1 MTETMELV
9 IHRDRSPVGAQRD
22 ARLAKSTPLA
32 RSRRRVF
39 WWFVA
44 PAAVLYL
51 VLMVIPS
58 IQTLWISLNRWG
70 GAGPMEF
77 VGFENYRRIFADP
90 VFMISF
96 RNTLLILFVV
106 GGLTFLI
113 SFVLML
119 VLRDLRG
126 RRFIRAVIFF
136 PTIVPGVVLSIVWGF
151 LFQHE
156 GLLNTVLR
164 SVGVTAP
171 PEWLSENSLFLVI
184 MLGLV
189 WINTGFYA
197 TILLASVDR
206 IPPYLFEE
214 AALAGANAY
223 QRLRH
228 IILPLTWDVIG
239 VAAVLW
245 TVSSIK
251 IFEFIYA
258 FAGGAGYLPST
269 QVWNTAVYSYAEAFS
284 AQGVP
289 KYGTSAATAIIM
301 LLLVGVLVG
310 LSRRIF
316 KHETIE
322 Y

>member
-9 IHRDRSPVGAQRD
+9 IHRDRSTAGTRRD
-22 ARLAKSTPLA
+22 ARLVKSTPLA

-39 WWFVA
+39 WWFVG

-58 IQTLWISLNRWG
+58 VQTLWISLNRWS

-164 SVGVTAP
+164 SVGVSAP
-171 PEWLSENSLFLVI
+171 PEWLSENTLFLVI

-289 KYGTSAATAIIM
+289 KYGTSAATAIVM
-301 LLLVGVLVG
+301 LLLVGVLVA

>member
-1 MTETMELV
+1 
-9 IHRDRSPVGAQRD
+9 
-22 ARLAKSTPLA
+22 
-32 RSRRRVF
+32 
-39 WWFVA
+39 
-44 PAAVLYL
+44 
-51 VLMVIPS
+51 
-58 IQTLWISLNRWG
+58 
-70 GAGPMEF
+70 
-77 VGFENYRRIFADP
+77 
-90 VFMISF
+90 
-96 RNTLLILFVV
+96 
-106 GGLTFLI
+106 
-113 SFVLML
+113 
-119 VLRDLRG
+119 
-126 RRFIRAVIFF
+126 
-136 PTIVPGVVLSIVWGF
+136 
-151 LFQHE
+151 
-156 GLLNTVLR
+156 
-164 SVGVTAP
+164 
-171 PEWLSENSLFLVI
+171 
-184 MLGLV
+184 MLGLI

-284 AQGVP
+284 AQGIP

>member
-1 MTETMELV
+1 MTQTIEAAT
-9 IHRDRSPVGAQRD
+9 RTTRSAARRD
-22 ARLAKSTPLA
+22 APVPTAKTTPLA
-32 RSRRRVF
+32 RSRRRAF
-39 WWFVA
+39 WWFVT

-51 VLMVIPS
+51 VLMIIPS
-58 IQTLWISLNRWG
+58 IQTIWISLNRWS

-77 VGFENYRRIFADP
+77 VGFDNYRRIFGDP
-90 VFMISF
+90 IFMISF
-96 RNTLLILFVV
+96 RNTLLILLVV
-106 GGLTFLI
+106 GAFTFLI

-119 VLRDLRG
+119 VLRDLPG

-136 PTIVPGVVLSIVWGF
+136 PAIVPGVVLSIVWGF

-156 GLLNTVLR
+156 GLVNTALR
-164 SVGVTAP
+164 SIGVTAP
-171 PEWLSENSLFLVI
+171 VQWLSENNLFMVI
-184 MLGLV
+184 MMGLV
-189 WINTGFYA
+189 WINTGFFA
-197 TILLASVDR
+197 TILLAAVDR

-214 AALAGANAY
+214 AALAGANAF

-239 VAAVLW
+239 VAAILW
-245 TVSSIK
+245 TISSIK

-258 FAGGAGYLPST
+258 FAGGAGYLPPT
-269 QVWNTAVYSYAEAFS
+269 QVWNTAVYSYAGAFS

-301 LLLVGVLVG
+301 LILVGTMVG
-310 LSRRIF
+310 LARRIF